1 LLTAVKFSELSLM
14 YLSESSRWE
23 VQARRQRN
31 YDPLYM
37 DLAVESVVTGKMNP
51 TQAAREFR
59 VPRQTI
65 VNRLNRLKIRSQM
78 CIKRLFND
86 NNTQDNTG

>member
-1 LLTAVKFSELSLM
+1 LRIIAF
-14 YLSESSRWE
+14 SRWE

-51 TQAAREFR
+51 TQAAREF
-59 VPRQTI
+59 TTNI
-65 VNRLNRLKIRSQM
+65 YI
-78 CIKRLFND
+78 
-86 NNTQDNTG
+86 